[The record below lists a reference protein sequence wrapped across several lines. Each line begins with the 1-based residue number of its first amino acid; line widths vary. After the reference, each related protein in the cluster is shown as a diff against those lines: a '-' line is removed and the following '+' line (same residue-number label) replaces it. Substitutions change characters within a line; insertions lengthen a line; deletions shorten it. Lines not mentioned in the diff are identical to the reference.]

1 MKFPLAAALLLI
13 PLLAQAAGS
22 GSGGGARLATT
33 HTGQLHEGYAI
44 LYDLAEK
51 EKNANLIFVM
61 KTGEPW
67 TKETTKEIAELYG
80 KIDHD
85 LAAWADADNFDI
97 QASHLPAIETETRN
111 ALDSAHTHDLFAT
124 KGDPFDH
131 LFLILQWQSLY
142 YGAYLLEGLQK
153 DETNPAR
160 LKALA
165 GYEHEMRRLLQRVS
179 EKI

>member
-1 MKFPLAAALLLI
+1 MKLPLAAALVLI
-13 PLLAQAAGS
+13 PLFAQAAG
-22 GSGGGARLATT
+22 GGGGHLATT
-33 HTGQLHEGYAI
+33 RTGQLHEGYAI

-67 TKETTKEIAELYG
+67 TKETTKEIADLYA

-85 LAAWADADNFDI
+85 LSAWASDDSFDL
-97 QASHLPAIETETRN
+97 QATHLPAIETDTRS
-111 ALDSAHTHDLFAT
+111 ALNSAHTHDLFAT

-131 LFLILQWQSLY
+131 LFLTLQWQSLF
-142 YGAYLLEGLQK
+142 YGTYLLENLQK
-153 DETNPAR
+153 DETNPSR

-165 GYEHEMRRLLQRVS
+165 GYEREMRRLLERVS

>member
-1 MKFPLAAALLLI
+1 MKLPLAAALLLI
-13 PLLAQAAGS
+13 PLLAQAAGP
-22 GSGGGARLATT
+22 GGGARLATS

-85 LAAWADADNFDI
+85 LSDWAEADDFDL
-97 QASHLPAIETETRN
+97 QATHLPAIEVETRA
-111 ALDSAHTHDLFAT
+111 ALDSAHTHELFSVQ
-124 KGDPFDH
+124 GPPFDH

-142 YGAYLLEGLQK
+142 YGAYLLENLQK
-153 DETNPAR
+153 DETNPSR

-165 GYEHEMRRLLQRVS
+165 GYEHEMRRLLERVS